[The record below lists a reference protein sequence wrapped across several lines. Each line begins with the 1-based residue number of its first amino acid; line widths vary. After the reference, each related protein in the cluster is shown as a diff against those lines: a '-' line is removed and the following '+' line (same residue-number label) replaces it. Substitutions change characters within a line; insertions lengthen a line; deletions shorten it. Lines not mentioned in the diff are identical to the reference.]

1 MHINPSEGVSVNTH
15 AGVCFPKGEASVCSI
30 DNAKV
35 EVVFYGE
42 LWLKLL
48 CNHWPNDLVYSLYAL
63 NVQQLYL

>member
-42 LWLKLL
+42 LWLK
-48 CNHWPNDLVYSLYAL
+48 
-63 NVQQLYL
+63 